1 MSDKR
6 GAENKKRRGNTNDKR
21 SRAERNIG
29 WIEEYCRI
37 PEGPDVAKPV
47 VLRPFQRKE
56 IRKIYDNPHRTRL
69 AILSFGRKGL
79 ENAAETIVTALR
91 GSAVSVVKDLARSSE
106 ADRETALTVID
117 KLSTSPDFFG
127 PTVRNR
133 LERAVENDNLVDEI
147 NKLMAIRSFRRKFDQ
162 LQ

>member
-6 GAENKKRRGNTNDKR
+6 GVGNKKRRGNTNDKR

-79 ENAAETIVTALR
+79 ENAAETIVTACSRLQGLIRLLR
-91 GSAVSVVKDLARSSE
+91 KGY
-106 ADRETALTVID
+106 
-117 KLSTSPDFFG
+117 
-127 PTVRNR
+127 
-133 LERAVENDNLVDEI
+133 
-147 NKLMAIRSFRRKFDQ
+147 RSFSRQ
-162 LQ
+162 PSVY